1 MTNAVT
7 SPIKRINLIT
17 TCTKGKHLHS
27 PFTLPQLDVNENDDV
42 HYLLYR
48 WREKLNLSIKYG
60 NPLPAEQ
67 VYRGTHWDTARQI
80 VCNNPEVDLWVIS
93 AGLGL
98 LHASESIVPYEASFN
113 SLPISGSSWWAALT
127 EGFQEGRTA
136 ASIQKLMQARPHEIF
151 VIAGSPTYIAA
162 VEKDIMAGS
171 KALNDAVTQ
180 LVIVT
185 SAGYKGHLEGYITRS
200 HAGMMN
206 TLNSNMVC
214 LNIKHARSII
224 ANIRGQKRN
233 ANFAHAQNV

>member
-1 MTNAVT
+1 MNYLPE
-7 SPIKRINLIT
+7 SNSKRINLLT

-27 PFTLPQLDVNENDDV
+27 PFQLPQLDVNEHDDV
-42 HYLLYR
+42 HCLLRR
-48 WREKLNLSIKYG
+48 WQEKMNLSFKYG
-60 NPLPAEQ
+60 NPAPAEQ
-67 VYRGTHWDTARQI
+67 VYRGTHWNTARQI
-80 VCNNPEVDLWVIS
+80 VCDNPEVDLWVIS

-98 LHASESIVPYEASFN
+98 LHASEKIVPYEASFN

-127 EGFQEGRTA
+127 ECFQEGRAA
-136 ASIQKLMQARPHEIF
+136 ASIQNLMQDRPHEIF

-171 KALNDAVTQ
+171 KALNDAATQ
-180 LVIVT
+180 LIIVT
-185 SAGYKGHLEGYITRS
+185 SAGYKGHLEGFVTRS

-224 ANIRGQKRN
+224 ASIRGHKGN
-233 ANFAHAQNV
+233 GNFAHAQNV

>member
-1 MTNAVT
+1 MNHLPDFN
-7 SPIKRINLIT
+7 SKRINLIT

-27 PFTLPQLDVNENDDV
+27 PLQLPQLDVNESDDV
-42 HYLLYR
+42 HYLLHR
-48 WREKLNLSIKYG
+48 WREKLQLSIIDG
-60 NPLPAEQ
+60 NPAPAER

-80 VCNNPEVDLWVIS
+80 VCDNQDVDLWVIS

-98 LHASESIVPYEASFN
+98 LHASESIVPYEASFT

-127 EGFQEGRTA
+127 ECFKEGRAA
-136 ASIQKLMQARPHEIF
+136 ASIQILMQARPHEIF

-162 VEKDIMAGS
+162 VEKDIMVGS
-171 KALNDAVTQ
+171 KALNDAATQ

-185 SAGYKGHLEGYITRS
+185 SAGYKGHLDGFVTRS

-206 TLNSNMVC
+206 MLNSNMAC

-224 ANIRGQKRN
+224 ANIRGQKGN